1 MMKQNCCKRTA
12 HPIIVAHATMSNE
25 NAEFNFE
32 LICDDFTEVWFSTV
46 EQLLT
51 IEKIETNKKKT
62 IPAKNGPAAIAALF

>member
-1 MMKQNCCKRTA
+1 
-12 HPIIVAHATMSNE
+12 MSNE